1 MAKCN
6 HDCFNCKFDDCI
18 NDVITKTE
26 KMESIQRDKNYT
38 SYGRVVHAK
47 VRASLDKGRR
57 H

>member
-6 HDCFNCKFDDCI
+6 HDCFNCIFDDCI
-18 NDVITKTE
+18 NNTITKE
-26 KMESIQRDKNYT
+26 ERMESKRRDENCT
-38 SYGRVVHAK
+38 SYGRVIHGK

>member
-6 HDCFNCKFDDCI
+6 RDCFHCKFDDCI
-18 NDVITKTE
+18 DNTITKE
-26 KMESIQRDKNYT
+26 ERMESRKRDANYS
-38 SYGRVVHAK
+38 SYGRVIHGK

>member
-1 MAKCN
+1 MKKCN

-26 KMESIQRDKNYT
+26 KMESIQRDKNFT
-38 SYGRVVHAK
+38 SYGRVIHGK